1 MFLKK
6 ISLCVMTL
14 LFASVAAN
22 AQNNTSSNIGSL
34 VEVHKF
40 DDITTNI
47 YRYPF
52 ASLEWT
58 DPSGGLALSGTQAKR
73 NVRFEIRKDE
83 LVTGGALELY
93 YTPSPALIPV
103 RSHLNVYF
111 NGLLIKSLP
120 ILCCWIHICSPAPF
134 IWNSESSGLSPA
146 LPFSDSAG

>member
-22 AQNNTSSNIGSL
+22 AQGNTSSNIGSL

-52 ASLEWT
+52 ASLDWT

-73 NVRFEIRKDE
+73 NVRFEIRNMRKRKKQKNNKRNKE
-83 LVTGGALELY
+83 KQHGQLSKKASTIRVLLRTLQPTVHLLTSAAL
-93 YTPSPALIPV
+93 TVWFTIPNFPG
-103 RSHLNVYF
+103 SISSI
-111 NGLLIKSLP
+111 LLR
-120 ILCCWIHICSPAPF
+120 
-134 IWNSESSGLSPA
+134 
-146 LPFSDSAG
+146 